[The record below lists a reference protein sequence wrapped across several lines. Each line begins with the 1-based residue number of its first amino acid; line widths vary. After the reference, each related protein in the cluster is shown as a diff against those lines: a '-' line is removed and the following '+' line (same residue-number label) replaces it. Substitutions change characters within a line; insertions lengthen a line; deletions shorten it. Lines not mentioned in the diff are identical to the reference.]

1 MAQVYGILDQCRQ
14 EMSLNV
20 VARRSSGIK
29 IGRDVEGLLQE
40 AVSVCES
47 GRLALPLST
56 IRKQSGSVP
65 ERCLG
70 FRDSH
75 LVRQDLRREH
85 SHN

>member
-1 MAQVYGILDQCRQ
+1 MAQVDVILGQCRQ

-56 IRKQSGSVP
+56 IRKQSGSGP
-65 ERCLG
+65 EKCSD
-70 FRDSH
+70 FRHPH
-75 LVRQDLRREH
+75 LVAKDPRREH
-85 SHN
+85 